1 MKKYKIYA
9 GLGGGFGGANF
20 QEIIECKNEYEAS
33 QYAYELACQEY
44 ESYEGLYGLADL
56 DTIAE
61 YPEDY
66 GLVEGETDEELL
78 WEAYVEARDGWLA
91 YWAEEV
97 SEDGEN

>member
-9 GLGGGFGGANF
+9 GLGGSFGGATL
-20 QEIIECKNEYEAS
+20 QEVSEFKSESAAYE
-33 QYAYELACQEY
+33 YAYELACQEY

-66 GLVEGETDEELL
+66 GLDKGEADEECL
-78 WEAYVEARDGWLA
+78 WEAYVEARYGWLN
-91 YWAEEV
+91 YWVEEV
-97 SEDGEN
+97 DEN